1 MTSAAP
7 ADTAV
12 PGQAGGQPAPGRWSR
27 LRSRRA
33 DVLMLL
39 PAAAELVVG
48 GYKIGSPSLWRDE
61 GDTLSASTS
70 SVHYILALLH
80 HEDAVHAAYY
90 VLMHYVLA
98 VIGTSPTALRL
109 PSLLATA
116 AAASLTAVLGRRL
129 ADASGLP
136 VPAITGT
143 AAGLLYVAMPRTT
156 WYAQDARPYAIA
168 TLLAVAATYLLVRGF
183 DDGRARW
190 WVAYFVVMVLLAAMN
205 LLALV
210 ILVPHALALLAARR
224 PPAPAAAGPL
234 PSPAPASPPAGGA
247 PAGRDTTVPAP
258 PPATGATAP
267 APPPATG
274 ATAPAPPPA
283 IPATA
288 STAPAAAGAGGP
300 AGRGGRLGPLARPWL
315 GFVAASVAAIA
326 CLAPLAALS
335 DKQSR
340 QIGWLARPGLPAV
353 YGLIADFGGIKG
365 LVPIVFGLAAVCVVL
380 EAGRWRLPGWTVTK
394 VALPWLL
401 LPPAILIVVSR
412 VHAPVYDERYVLFC
426 MPAIAL
432 LAAGGLTGLGG
443 LLAPRVGKARWLAV
457 AAPAALAAVIAVL
470 LIGPQQQIRL
480 NSARPDDLAAVAA
493 FITPRERPGDAV
505 LYVPW
510 DSKVVSQ
517 AYPAA
522 FARLRDIAQRKS
534 PLASAT
540 LRGTTV
546 SGPVL
551 TRRFASV
558 GRLWLVQLGGGAF
571 RSSRLGRA
579 EHRLLGQLRLAGRWQ
594 ISTVRLSLYVRP

>member
-7 ADTAV
+7 AETV
-12 PGQAGGQPAPGRWSR
+12 LPGQAGGQPSDGRWSR

-33 DVLMLL
+33 DLLMLL
-39 PAAAELVVG
+39 PAVAELGVG

-70 SVHYILALLH
+70 SVHYILALMH

-116 AAASLTAVLGRRL
+116 AAASLTAILGRRL
-129 ADASGLP
+129 ARASGLP

-190 WVAYFVVMVLLAAMN
+190 WVGYFVVMVLLAAMN

-224 PPAPAAAGPL
+224 PPALAAAGPP
-234 PSPAPASPPAGGA
+234 PSPAPASPPAA
-247 PAGRDTTVPAP
+247 SPPVAG
-258 PPATGATAP
+258 GATAP
-267 APPPATG
+267 SPPAAGG
-274 ATAPAPPPA
+274 ATAPDPPA
-283 IPATA
+283 ASPATA
-288 STAPAAAGAGGP
+288 STAPARTGVGGP
-300 AGRGGRLGPLARPWL
+300 VGRARRLGPVGPLARPWL

-326 CLAPLAALS
+326 CLAPLAALA
-335 DKQSR
+335 DRQSK

-353 YGLIADFGGIKG
+353 YGLLADFGGIKG
-365 LVPIVFGLAAVCVVL
+365 LVPIVFGLAAVCLVL
-380 EAGRWRLPGWTVTK
+380 EAGRWRQPGWTVTK

-443 LLAPRVGKARWLAV
+443 LLAPRVGKARWLAI
-457 AAPAALAAVIAVL
+457 AAPAALAAVIVVL

-480 NSARPDDLAAVAA
+480 TSARPDDLAAVAA
-493 FITPRERPGDAV
+493 FINPREQPGDAV

-522 FARLRDIAQRKS
+522 FARLRDVAQRKS

-540 LRGTTV
+540 LRGTTL

-558 GRLWLVQLGGGAF
+558 SRVWIVQLGGNGF
-571 RSSRLGRA
+571 RSSRLGRQ
-579 EHRLLGQLRLAGRWQ
+579 EHRLLGQLRLAGTWR